1 LKKNNK
7 VAVVAIGG
15 NALLDIEGKS
25 SYSSQMIRTL
35 KFCKELVKVIKSGY
49 KVVLT
54 HGNGPQVGNLL
65 IQQKTASKYPYMV
78 PSMPL
83 DICVAMTQGQI
94 GYMIE
99 QNLRN
104 VLNENSI
111 DNSIAVV
118 LTQVVVNKN
127 DPAFGEPTKFIGPFF
142 ENEKDQFLINQM
154 DWKIKKDSNR
164 GYRRVVPSPKP
175 IDIVEKYEI
184 AELIERGY
192 IVIACGGGGI
202 PVIRGRNGELRG
214 VEAVIDKDL
223 AAEKLAT
230 LIGADILVLISSVPQ
245 VSLNF
250 DTLMQKNIGR
260 MTKQEAKR
268 YLEEGHFPP
277 GSMGP
282 KVEAAIKFLE
292 DGGKS
297 AIITSAQLAHRA
309 LSKRDSGTE
318 IVPYS

>member
-1 LKKNNK
+1 MK
-7 VAVVAIGG
+7 VAVFAFGG
-15 NALLDIEGKS
+15 NALIDIEGQS
-25 SYSSQMIRTL
+25 SYSTQVAKTVKICR
-35 KFCKELVKVIKSGY
+35 ELVKVIKSGY

-65 IQQKTASKYPYMV
+65 IQQESAIDMV

-83 DICVAMTQGQI
+83 EVCGAMTQGQI
-94 GYMIE
+94 GYMLA
-99 QNLRN
+99 QNIRN
-104 VLNENSI
+104 LLYKNVV
-111 DNSIAVV
+111 DRPVVAVI
-118 LTQVVVNKN
+118 TQVVVDKT
-127 DPAFGEPTKFIGPFF
+127 DLAFGDPTKFVGPFYDK
-142 ENEKDQFLINQM
+142 NKAQKLMREKG
-154 DWKIKKDSNR
+154 WKIKKDSNR
-164 GYRRVVPSPKP
+164 GYRREVPSPKP

-184 AELIERGY
+184 AEMIKRNF

-202 PVIRGRNGELRG
+202 PVIREMNGDLRG

-230 LIGADILVLISSVPQ
+230 LIGAEELVSITPVEQ

-250 DTLMQKNIGR
+250 GKPDQKNIKR
-260 MTKQEAKR
+260 MTKAEARR

-292 DGGKS
+292 DGGKR
-297 AIITSAQLAHRA
+297 AIITSAQQAYRA
-309 LSKRDSGTE
+309 LRRRDGGTE
-318 IVPYS
+318 IIPHS